1 MSADLYAL
9 SFSFP
14 LQLWPYLSFCWEVLL
29 PPATKL
35 GQYYVFTHVCD
46 SVHGGAGGS
55 VPLHAGLHPSLGTRG
70 RHPPDQAS
78 PSSRH
83 PQTRHTPR
91 TRHPLAAAP
100 PAQCMLGDT
109 ANKRVVRILLE
120 CNLVCIICNVDG
132 CRICG
137 VQFHD
142 FITMI
147 VALNCQLFLFV
158 WDCKVVDFLF
168 LNEAVW
174 SHCLVCN
181 I

>member
-1 MSADLYAL
+1 MHCHSRFRFNCGLICLFAEKFYYHPQRSWGNIMFLHMSVILFMGGRGGL
-9 SFSFP
+9 SHCMLGYTPP
-14 LQLWPYLSFCWEVLL
+14 LGPE
-29 PPATKL
+29 
-35 GQYYVFTHVCD
+35 
-46 SVHGGAGGS
+46 AG
-55 VPLHAGLHPSLGTRG
+55 T
-70 RHPPDQAS
+70 
-78 PSSRH
+78 
-83 PQTRHTPR
+83 PQTRHPPVADTPRPGTPPR